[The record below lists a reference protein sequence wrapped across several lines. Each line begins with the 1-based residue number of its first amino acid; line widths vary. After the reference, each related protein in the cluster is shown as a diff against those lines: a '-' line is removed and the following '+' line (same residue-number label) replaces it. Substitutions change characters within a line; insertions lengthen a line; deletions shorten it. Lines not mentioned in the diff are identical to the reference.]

1 MRFCLGLLSSTQGV
15 ETLQEDEIT
24 VGSQIREKLSVCDAA
39 QFDKLYNELRSGVWH
54 KYNFLKLIIYLLLY
68 TVIKYLIIVSWQ
80 FKENCLY
87 C

>member
-39 QFDKLYNELRSGVWH
+39 QFDKLYNELRSGV
-54 KYNFLKLIIYLLLY
+54 
-68 TVIKYLIIVSWQ
+68 
-80 FKENCLY
+80 
-87 C
+87 